1 LIDETKD
8 RASHD
13 PNPMIDR
20 ACYERLAAEE
30 ILREIGLVL
39 SGARQVREIQGQHL
53 WIGME

>member
-20 ACYERLAAEE
+20 AC
-30 ILREIGLVL
+30 
-39 SGARQVREIQGQHL
+39 
-53 WIGME
+53 

>member
-1 LIDETKD
+1 VLI
-8 RASHD
+8 RNAS
-13 PNPMIDR
+13 R
-20 ACYERLAAEE
+20 AEE